1 MKLVLEFDLDADMIE
16 VPQSVIDQRELLQKR
31 FFKWLYNPQTR
42 HNYWVT
48 MRVSSGKTFT
58 GVRYRS
64 DAFVEWL
71 NKKVLAKEAEKAYVI
86 EEHLPQYSADIPK
99 LQF

>member
-31 FFKWLYNPQTR
+31 FCKWLYDPQTR
-42 HNYWVT
+42 HKYWVT
-48 MRVSSGKTFT
+48 MRDSSGKTYT
-58 GVRYRS
+58 GVKYRS

-71 NKKVLAKEAEKAYVI
+71 NKKVLTEKTGKAYVI
-86 EEHLPQYSADIPK
+86 EEHLPEYAADLPK

>member
-31 FFKWLYNPQTR
+31 FCKWLYDPQTR

-48 MRVSSGKTFT
+48 MRDSSGKTYT
-58 GVRYRS
+58 GVR
-64 DAFVEWL
+64 EPL
-71 NKKVLAKEAEKAYVI
+71 NKWSAAVVSDFEKKM
-86 EEHLPQYSADIPK
+86 LIPHVE
-99 LQF
+99 